1 MKVSCEIVGGIMA
14 AFLLP
19 GGPEIWIIL
28 AVVLVIFGP
37 TQLPKLAKMFGK
49 SAKALKEGIDGTLAD
64 EDEKSAKTAD
74 SAPAKPAEPTP
85 PTSDK
90 DPNKSDES

>member
-1 MKVSCEIVGGIMA
+1 MA
-14 AFLLP
+14 AFGLP

-49 SAKALKEGIDGTLAD
+49 SAKALKDGIDGTLAD
-64 EDEKSAKTAD
+64 EDEKPAEAPKAKAPEAD
-74 SAPAKPAEPTP
+74 KPKPAV
-85 PTSDK
+85 SDP
-90 DPNKSDES
+90 DPNQSDEN